1 MLLFTSALRQ
11 ATGLLLMAVAAPIFG
26 VLCLFLLPSRRL
38 RIRLCN
44 LFGHVV
50 GRLVLR
56 ICSASVDDN
65 IKSAMDAS
73 FPAIYVSNHTS
84 PLDIFLGIWLSPYG
98 VVGIAKKEVIYYP
111 FFGQLY
117 WVSGHLRID
126 RKDHGKA
133 VEALK
138 DTAEMVKAQ
147 NLGLWLWPEGTRSKD
162 GRLLPFKKGFAHLA
176 IATGLPVVPV
186 VVTNAH
192 RGWRKN
198 SFIIEACRVGV
209 QVLPPISTKGW
220 SVATLDE
227 NVETVRQAFLAALP
241 EDQRT
246 LPA

>member
-11 ATGLLLMAVAAPIFG
+11 AAGLLLMAVAAPVFG
-26 VLCLFLLPSRRL
+26 VACVILLPSRRL

-44 LFGHVV
+44 FFGHVF

-56 ICSASVDDN
+56 ICSARVDARAKD
-65 IKSAMDAS
+65 AMDAV

-98 VVGIAKKEVIYYP
+98 VVGIAKKEVVYYP

-117 WVSGHLRID
+117 WISGHLRID

-133 VEALK
+133 VEALR
-138 DTAEMVKAQ
+138 DTAEMVRRER
-147 NLGLWLWPEGTRSKD
+147 LGLWLWPEGTRSKD

-186 VVTNAH
+186 VITGAH

-198 SFIIEACRVGV
+198 SFLIEACTIGV
-209 QVLPPISTKGW
+209 QVLPPIATDGW
-220 SVATLDE
+220 TVATLDAH
-227 NVETVRQAFLAALP
+227 VETVRAAFLAALP

-246 LPA
+246 TVG